1 MKLVLSRQYQDD
13 ETKGLLTVFDG
24 IEDVFSCKTLELPWK
39 DNQHNISCIPENKYY
54 CEKHIRPSGAKSFLV
69 KDVPDRTDILIHSGN
84 FAAGD
89 NVDTEGCILVGMRF
103 TDVNQDG
110 HIDVLFSRL
119 VISVMWKILPVKF
132 ELYVL

>member
-89 NVDTEGCILVGMRF
+89 NVSGPKTAIEAI
-103 TDVNQDG
+103 NQG
-110 HIDVLFSRL
+110 
-119 VISVMWKILPVKF
+119 KIAALRIQDALSGQP
-132 ELYVL
+132 